1 MKKNCRRMDVDPP
14 STSVGITSNLKR
26 SNSAP
31 MINILDNNTS
41 FRDAISP
48 SHLVLGISRN
58 RRFSASFSPG
68 QYSPSLHSS
77 SSLMPSFVPSRVIQ
91 LKHEEGM
98 NVMYREA
105 SHEKEVQS
113 KLQISQSWEDLTLDR
128 TTHINNTPS
137 EPAKRHSLTDPLHIF
152 TPPLGLCS
160 SPSPTRAGKQWFSP
174 STSLLRTSSFFVSPS
189 PSPTRRS
196 FATRRSQ
203 SPVALRPSQFSVK
216 RKYDIEME
224 QDSIG
229 NSAKRMNMGTGT
241 PERVVITHPMAHS
254 MDPVNSPDQTVPQDI
269 ADSMSGSSGS
279 PCSGFKSVEDGVS
292 TGCGM
297 DESAV

>member
-1 MKKNCRRMDVDPP
+1 MNQYQITTENKPTKRNQQVTAEYKDQIMLNRRMDVDPP
-14 STSVGITSNLKR
+14 STSVGGITSNLKR

-41 FRDAISP
+41 FSKDALSP
-48 SHLVLGISRN
+48 SHLVLGIPRN

-68 QYSPSLHSS
+68 QYS
-77 SSLMPSFVPSRVIQ
+77 SSLSFVPSRVIQ

-98 NVMYREA
+98 DVVYREV
-105 SHEKEVQS
+105 SHEKEIQS
-113 KLQISQSWEDLTLDR
+113 KLQISQSWEDLTLDE

-137 EPAKRHSLTDPLHIF
+137 EAAKRPHSLTDPLHIF
-152 TPPLGLCS
+152 TPPIGLCS

-174 STSLLRTSSFFVSPS
+174 STSLLRTSSFLSPS

-196 FATRRSQ
+196 FASRRSQ

-229 NSAKRMNMGTGT
+229 NSAKKINLGTGT
-241 PERVVITHPMAHS
+241 PERVVITHSHS

-279 PCSGFKSVEDGVS
+279 P
-292 TGCGM
+292 
-297 DESAV
+297 